1 MSKNNPG
8 ASIVAS
14 LIPPGSVGVEI
25 GVWEG
30 ASSLEFAE
38 RARYLYLVDPWP
50 GRDDQY
56 RRVKELFAGRNVTVM
71 RHTSKEFLESLHTYN
86 LVCSNTKNEDKKV
99 LFDWFYIDGLHDY
112 ESVKAD
118 LIGASKL
125 LKPTGIIY
133 GDDYG
138 KKDGVQ
144 QAVDEF
150 APHRR
155 LLGLSQYAIP

>member
-14 LIPPGSVGVEI
+14 LIPQGSVGVEI
-25 GVWEG
+25 GVWNG

-38 RARYLYLVDPWP
+38 KTSYLHLVDPWP

-56 RRVKELFAGRNVTVM
+56 QRVVSLFRGRPVSVHRM
-71 RHTSKEFLESLHTYN
+71 TSAAFFRAFQGLMA
-86 LVCSNTKNEDKKV
+86 
-99 LFDWFYIDGLHDY
+99 DWVYIDGLHDY

-118 LIGASKL
+118 LIGAVSI
-125 LKPTGIIY
+125 LKPDGVIY

-144 QAVDEF
+144 QAVDQW

-155 LLGLSQYAIP
+155 LLGLAQYAIP

>member
-8 ASIVAS
+8 AEIVAS

-25 GVWEG
+25 GVWNG
-30 ASSLEFAE
+30 ASSTDFLR
-38 RARYLYLVDPWP
+38 RASHLHLVDPWP

-56 RRVKELFAGRNVTVM
+56 QAVVDRFKGQRVTIHRM
-71 RHTSKEFLESLHTYN
+71 TSRDFFSTFTE
-86 LVCSNTKNEDKKV
+86 KV
-99 LFDWFYIDGLHDY
+99 DWVYIDGLHDY
-112 ESVKAD
+112 YSVTFD
-118 LIGASKL
+118 LIGAVSI
-125 LKPTGIIY
+125 LKPDGVIY

-138 KKDGVQ
+138 KKGGVQ

-155 LLGLSQYAIP
+155 LLGMSQYAIP